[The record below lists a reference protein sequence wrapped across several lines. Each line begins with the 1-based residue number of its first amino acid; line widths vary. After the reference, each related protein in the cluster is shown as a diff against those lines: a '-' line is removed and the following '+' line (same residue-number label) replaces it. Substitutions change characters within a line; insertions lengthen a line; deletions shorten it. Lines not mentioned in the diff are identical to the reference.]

1 MMVCD
6 EIAPRKAAA
15 YDLGMH
21 AASPVRRLAALLCV
35 LLVLLAALTQS
46 GAIHPYATLVTLCF
60 LIAIATFAFLLHADE
75 QIQPLQALE
84 LPVFS
89 PRPPPEQ

>member
-1 MMVCD
+1 MVACD
-6 EIAPRKAAA
+6 EIAPHKTAA

-21 AASPVRRLAALLCV
+21 GASPVRRLAALFCV

-46 GAIHPYATLVTLCF
+46 GANHQFAIVLTLCF
-60 LIAIATFAFLLHADE
+60 LMAIATFAFLLDADE
-75 QIQPLQALE
+75 QIQPLQALK

-89 PRPPPEQ
+89 PRPPHER